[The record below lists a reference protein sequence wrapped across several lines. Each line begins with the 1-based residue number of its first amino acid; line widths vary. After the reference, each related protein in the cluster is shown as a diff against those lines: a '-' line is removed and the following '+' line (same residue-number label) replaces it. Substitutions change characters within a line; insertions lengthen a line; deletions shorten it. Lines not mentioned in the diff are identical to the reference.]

1 MFEQYAD
8 QLWMALFAAVIFYG
22 IWQAVRAPFL
32 VKKFYK
38 QNDLA
43 DHGKSEL
50 VDPPYAQS
58 LVLEKLHANNVY
70 RGQYRGY
77 QVEQFAAFPEDRHKF
92 TLNKTKRK
100 HNQAMWT
107 VSVIHSEKPLVQF
120 CARPTTVTAAVG
132 YVFDQDNV
140 VFPEDEKFTNR
151 VHVQSDNHSGV
162 VDAFS
167 EELRT
172 HLTGIDPISLES
184 IGGQLIQLTP
194 RQPYD
199 VGQKLQADLDALIK
213 VHEVL
218 HGALSTT
225 DIK

>member
-8 QLWMALFAAVIFYG
+8 QLWMALFAAVILYG
-22 IWQAVRAPFL
+22 VWQTVRAPYL

-38 QNDLA
+38 QNNLT

-50 VDPPYAQS
+50 SGPPYGQS
-58 LVLEKLHANNVY
+58 LVLEKLHANHIY

-100 HNQAMWT
+100 HNQAVWT
-107 VSVIHSEKPLVQF
+107 VSLIHSEKPLLQF
-120 CARPTTVTAAVG
+120 CARPTTVTAAIA
-132 YVFDQDNV
+132 YVFDRDNV
-140 VFPEDEKFTNR
+140 VFPDDEKFTNR
-151 VHVQSDNHSGV
+151 VHVQSDNHTGV
-162 VDAFS
+162 IDAFS
-167 EELRT
+167 KELRA

-184 IGGQLIQLTP
+184 VGEQLIQLTP

-199 VGQKLQADLDALIK
+199 VGAKLQSDMDALIK
-213 VHEVL
+213 MYEVL
-218 HGALSTT
+218 NGATT
-225 DIK
+225 ADIT